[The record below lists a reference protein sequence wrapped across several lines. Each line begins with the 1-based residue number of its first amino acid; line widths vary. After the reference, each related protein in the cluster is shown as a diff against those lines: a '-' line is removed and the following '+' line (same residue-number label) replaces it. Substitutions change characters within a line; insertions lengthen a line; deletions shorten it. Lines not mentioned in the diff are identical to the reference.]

1 MVFGEERSQ
10 VDSAIV
16 CISWGRFTR
25 GGQQSEMEETQER
38 SDLRWRGAITGGLQQ
53 SQVEGRDLMCMEAI
67 SGGGVRLQLERSV
80 RRHKVY
86 KSDRRWKGALS
97 GGV

>member
-1 MVFGEERSQ
+1 MEVI
-10 VDSAIV
+10 IV
-16 CISWGRFTR
+16 CISWGRFTLAR
-25 GGQQSEMEETQER
+25 GGQQSEVEER
-38 SDLRWRGAITGGLQQ
+38 SNRRSRGAITGGLQQ
-53 SQVEGRDLMCMEAI
+53 SQAEGRDLMCKEAI

-97 GGV
+97 GGL